1 MLKKLLILMSTLV
14 ALGTGFYFTLIPEAD
29 SGQKIILE
37 VQFLEEGTKR
47 VLAEPTHLEGD
58 QGVFASIEVPV
69 QIRDDYTIVSQGFDE
84 PSTNLINQG
93 QFYGNKLVYQ
103 IFFKKVEKQP
113 EVPQQGP
120 FTLNVEEYDKAG
132 KNYQL
137 NYPDAIGTD
146 GKPIRQG
153 ASQSTDFAT
162 NFGYYTI
169 DEDHV
174 VVWCYDPHLPARNGA
189 KYEKVAVAENE
200 DAALIQN
207 FGIGYQGHDKS
218 HLLASTE
225 QRLLWELQGNTFPKN
240 PYVIERDKD
249 GSGNYSN
256 SKLRQLDATEEK
268 EIKDFENR
276 IKELTALYKSG
287 KKVDWTLKSG
297 DALGFKDNTFGVIGD
312 GKERELVVSANSED
326 GKKLIQA
333 YKNGSMTVA
342 QGVTITFNGEDIRIK
357 VPGTLAAG
365 VHDLVSF
372 SMIRDSYVG
381 DSYEYQSNYGGQPLQ
396 VNRIKNPKMDT
407 LKLEVLSPEPTKP
420 TEPTKPGTVPVKP
433 IEPLEPIKPNPVN
446 PLVEPVEPN
455 EPKKPTP
462 PASLVIELEP
472 IKPTQPLEP
481 VKPTGPELPKTTE
494 PKAPVK
500 PTEPSLNGDHPRFP
514 DAPKE
519 PTKPNVEKPTA
530 PNAPVAPTKPKEPV
544 NPDAPA
550 PTPPAEPT
558 KPGIAPVTP
567 VDGSEKPV
575 EPMKPTAPKAPSV
588 APVAP
593 TNPSEPTKPNE
604 PMKPNEPK
612 APTDGDVK
620 KPVQPTEPT
629 KPSQPNQP
637 VEPTK
642 PVQPNEPTEPNKPV
656 EPTKPGIEPNE
667 PNKPAEPSKPNEPN
681 KPVEPSKPSV
691 NEPVAP
697 NKPNGKA
704 PVKPENKELPKSG
717 DVSSVFSLFAGVGTL
732 GLSGVTK
739 RRKND

>member
-14 ALGTGFYFTLIPEAD
+14 AIGTGVYFTLIPKAD

-58 QGVFASIEVPV
+58 QGVFASIEVPL

-84 PSTNLINQG
+84 SSTNLINNG
-93 QFYGNKLVYQ
+93 QFYGTKLVYQ
-103 IFFKKVEKQP
+103 IYFKKVDKQP
-113 EVPQQGP
+113 EVPQKGP
-120 FTLNVEEYDKAG
+120 FTLNVEEYDKFG

-174 VVWCYDPHLPARNGA
+174 LVWCYDPHLPVRNGA
-189 KYEKVAVAENE
+189 KYEKVAVQEIE

-207 FGIGYQGHDKS
+207 FV
-218 HLLASTE
+218 ASTE

-249 GSGNYSN
+249 TSGNYSN
-256 SKLRQLDATEEK
+256 SKLRQLDASEEK
-268 EIKDFENR
+268 TISDFETR

-287 KKVDWTLKSG
+287 KKVDWKLKSG
-297 DALGFKDNTFGVIGD
+297 DALGFKDNIFGVIGD
-312 GKERELVVSANSED
+312 GKDRELVVSSNSED

-342 QGVTITFNGEDIRIK
+342 QGVTVTFDGEDIRIK
-357 VPGTLAAG
+357 VPGHLTAG

-381 DSYEYQSNYGGQPLQ
+381 DSYEYHSNYGGQPLQ

-407 LKLEVLSPEPTKP
+407 LKIEVLSPEPIKP
-420 TEPTKPGTVPVKP
+420 TEPSKPGIEPVKP
-433 IEPLEPIKPNPVN
+433 KEPLEPIKPNPVN
-446 PLVEPVEPN
+446 PLVEPVEPT

-462 PASLVIELEP
+462 PSSLVIELEP
-472 IKPTQPLEP
+472 VKPTKPLEP
-481 VKPTGPELPKTTE
+481 VKPIGPEVPKTTE

-500 PTEPSLNGDHPRFP
+500 PSEPVLDDDHPHFP
-514 DAPKE
+514 DVPKE
-519 PTKPNVEKPTA
+519 PTKPNVEKPIA
-530 PNAPVAPTKPKEPV
+530 PNAPVSPTKPKEPV
-544 NPDAPA
+544 NTDAPA
-550 PTPPAEPT
+550 P
-558 KPGIAPVTP
+558 
-567 VDGSEKPV
+567 
-575 EPMKPTAPKAPSV
+575 KPTEEPIKPSEPSQPTQ
-588 APVAP
+588 PVAP
-593 TNPSEPTKPNE
+593 AKPDE
-604 PMKPNEPK
+604 LTVPIE
-612 APTDGDVK
+612 
-620 KPVQPTEPT
+620 
-629 KPSQPNQP
+629 PNQP
-637 VEPTK
+637 VEPDK
-642 PVQPNEPTEPNKPV
+642 LGIEPQEPS
-656 EPTKPGIEPNE
+656 EPNE
-667 PNKPAEPSKPNEPN
+667 PSKPTKPAKSSLNEPIT
-681 KPVEPSKPSV
+681 
-691 NEPVAP
+691 P

-717 DVSSVFSLFAGVGTL
+717 DVSSALSIMAGIGTIGLL
-732 GLSGVTK
+732 GITK
-739 RRKND
+739 RRKKD

>member
-276 IKELTALYKSG
+276 IK
-287 KKVDWTLKSG
+287 
-297 DALGFKDNTFGVIGD
+297 N
-312 GKERELVVSANSED
+312 
-326 GKKLIQA
+326 
-333 YKNGSMTVA
+333 
-342 QGVTITFNGEDIRIK
+342 
-357 VPGTLAAG
+357 
-365 VHDLVSF
+365 
-372 SMIRDSYVG
+372 
-381 DSYEYQSNYGGQPLQ
+381 
-396 VNRIKNPKMDT
+396 
-407 LKLEVLSPEPTKP
+407 
-420 TEPTKPGTVPVKP
+420 
-433 IEPLEPIKPNPVN
+433 
-446 PLVEPVEPN
+446 
-455 EPKKPTP
+455 
-462 PASLVIELEP
+462 
-472 IKPTQPLEP
+472 
-481 VKPTGPELPKTTE
+481 
-494 PKAPVK
+494 
-500 PTEPSLNGDHPRFP
+500 
-514 DAPKE
+514 
-519 PTKPNVEKPTA
+519 
-530 PNAPVAPTKPKEPV
+530 
-544 NPDAPA
+544 
-550 PTPPAEPT
+550 
-558 KPGIAPVTP
+558 
-567 VDGSEKPV
+567 
-575 EPMKPTAPKAPSV
+575 
-588 APVAP
+588 
-593 TNPSEPTKPNE
+593 
-604 PMKPNEPK
+604 
-612 APTDGDVK
+612 
-620 KPVQPTEPT
+620 
-629 KPSQPNQP
+629 
-637 VEPTK
+637 
-642 PVQPNEPTEPNKPV
+642 
-656 EPTKPGIEPNE
+656 
-667 PNKPAEPSKPNEPN
+667 
-681 KPVEPSKPSV
+681 
-691 NEPVAP
+691 
-697 NKPNGKA
+697 
-704 PVKPENKELPKSG
+704 
-717 DVSSVFSLFAGVGTL
+717 
-732 GLSGVTK
+732 
-739 RRKND
+739 